1 MIGSLTMSK
10 NYQIIDSKEIEN
22 RLKISEFKFVATS
35 VQLLDICQLP
45 NCLYVCDS
53 GNNRIGIF
61 TSKLEFIK
69 NNLITFRPFEIK
81 IINNVACVRSF
92 NTFDQQL
99 HFYNLPNFTIQSTY
113 KDFHQP
119 ISVIQ
124 NSFYQFDPQN
134 ELLYCYDSNG
144 IQIDQISSTGVR
156 NLIQSNSDG

>member
-1 MIGSLTMSK
+1 MSTL
-10 NYQIIDSKEIEN
+10 
-22 RLKISEFKFVATS
+22 RGHF
-35 VQLLDICQLP
+35 LL
-45 NCLYVCDS
+45 
-53 GNNRIGIF
+53 
-61 TSKLEFIK
+61 IK

-124 NSFYQFDPQN
+124 NSFYQDYKSTSFMYVYN
-134 ELLYCYDSNG
+134 NKIYNLVKLNTLY
-144 IQIDQISSTGVR
+144 VM
-156 NLIQSNSDG
+156 